1 MKFDSIPSAIKEI
14 KKGGMVVVL
23 DNEDRENDN
32 MTAAFV
38 KASSPPKV
46 VFLPDEFE
54 QLRNVNRINA
64 LYINYTV
71 LEKIDPNF
79 KG

>member
-1 MKFDSIPSAIKEI
+1 
-14 KKGGMVVVL
+14 
-23 DNEDRENDN
+23 

-38 KASSPPKV
+38 KYSSPPKV

>member
-1 MKFDSIPSAIKEI
+1 MPKPDGKYFTF
-14 KKGGMVVVL
+14 

-38 KASSPPKV
+38 KDSSPPKI